1 MKQYQCKQVKN
12 DVEDVD
18 MESRKVKAVWAR
30 MGNVDLDNDIIAPGA
45 FTRTIEQRGPKGKNL
60 VWSLIDHKA
69 SLKSAIGKP
78 SELYVEGD
86 MLIAVTPIIDS
97 EAGDDILKF
106 YQAKLINQH
115 SIGFSTIKSDST
127 TEGVRTITELM
138 LYEGSAVLWAANPE
152 TPTIAMY
159 KGMEPEK
166 VKETL
171 IGRLDSLYK
180 AFRHGT
186 FTDETFQ
193 LLELEIKQI
202 QTAISELTTQ
212 PDAAKQSL
220 DPVEDNKVVFDALK
234 QLNNTFKLS
243 TK

>member
-18 MESRKVKAVWAR
+18 VESRKVKAVWAR

-60 VWSLIDHKA
+60 IWSLIDHKA
-69 SLKSAIGKP
+69 SFKSAIGKP

-97 EAGDDILKF
+97 DAGDDILKF
-106 YQAKLINQH
+106 YEAKLINQH
-115 SIGFSTIKSDST
+115 SIGFSTIKSDT
-127 TEGVRTITELM
+127 NNEGVRTITELM

-220 DPVEDNKVVFDALK
+220 DPVEDNKVVFEALK
-234 QLNNTFKLS
+234 QLNNKFKLV
-243 TK
+243 K

>member
-1 MKQYQCKQVKN
+1 MKQYQCKDISN
-12 DVEDVD
+12 GVEDVD
-18 MESRKVKAVWAR
+18 MGSRKVKAVWAR
-30 MGNVDLDNDIIAPGA
+30 LGNVDLDNDIIAPGA

-69 SLKSAIGKP
+69 SMKSAIGKP
-78 SELYVEGD
+78 AELYVEGD
-86 MLIAVTPIIDS
+86 MLIAVTPIIET
-97 EAGDDILKF
+97 EAGEDALKL
-106 YQAKLINQH
+106 YEAKLINQH
-115 SIGFSTIKSDST
+115 SIGFSTIKSDMNNDT
-127 TEGVRTITELM
+127 GIRTITELM

-171 IGRLDSLYK
+171 ISRLDSLYK

-186 FTDETFQ
+186 FTDDTFQ

-202 QTAISELTTQ
+202 QTAILELSTQ

-220 DPVEDNKVVFDALK
+220 DPEENNTVVFEALK
-234 QLNNTFKLS
+234 QLNNKL
-243 TK
+243 KLVK